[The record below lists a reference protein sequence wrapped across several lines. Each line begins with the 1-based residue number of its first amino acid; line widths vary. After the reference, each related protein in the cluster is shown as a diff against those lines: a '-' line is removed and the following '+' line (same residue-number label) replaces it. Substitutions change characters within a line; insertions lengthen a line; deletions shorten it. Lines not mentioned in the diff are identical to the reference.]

1 MNNLIKWWKD
11 KTFITILCV
20 IFVTMLVSVL
30 VSFLQYGWILSIIV
44 ALIGGFI
51 IRQVIIKELKK
62 MGNSN

>member
-1 MNNLIKWWKD
+1 MNNLIKWWEY